1 MERQVSQAPVPHVRR
16 DVIAGSASDAGSVI
30 PVIRARIEAADTQEG
45 AT

>member
-1 MERQVSQAPVPHVRR
+1 MPHLVVH
-16 DVIAGSASDAGSVI
+16 DVADVNHYTVVMSESGAGSVI